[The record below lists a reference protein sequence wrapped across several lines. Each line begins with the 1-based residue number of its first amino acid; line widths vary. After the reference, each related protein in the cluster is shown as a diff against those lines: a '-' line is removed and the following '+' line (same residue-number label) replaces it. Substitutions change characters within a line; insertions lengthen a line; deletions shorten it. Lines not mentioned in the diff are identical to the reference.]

1 MGATKGSHPTNNW
14 EAGQQYLIGIMI
26 TAVLHRMANA
36 CATANGA
43 FRPAGLLARRIGDN
57 LDGRSPGL

>member
-1 MGATKGSHPTNNW
+1 
-14 EAGQQYLIGIMI
+14 MI